1 MKNMDKKPNK
11 INENRKNVFFFSK
24 ILANK
29 KVAYILVIMYH
40 SNVNLCIEEV
50 SFCNEGGASL
60 YVEKYNPKGDFK

>member
-1 MKNMDKKPNK
+1 MKLTK
-11 INENRKNVFFFSK
+11 IEKMFFFFLSK

-40 SNVNLCIEEV
+40 SKVNLCIEEV
-50 SFCNEGGASL
+50 SFCKEGGASL

>member
-11 INENRKNVFFFSK
+11 IHENRKNVFFFFSK

-50 SFCNEGGASL
+50 SFYKEGGASL
-60 YVEKYNPKGDFK
+60 M